1 MNEVLSGNYAGR
13 KQTYL
18 DKKGLGHDSI
28 LRCSKCQKLVL
39 MDDIKK
45 NGQCHYCGSS
55 KLNELRVMSDVEK
68 QEVEKMDFP
77 YKEEF
82 LGEFTNNEG

>member
-1 MNEVLSGNYAGR
+1 MNEVLGSNYGNR
-13 KQTYL
+13 KKTYQ
-18 DKKGLGHDSI
+18 DEKGLGHDSI

-55 KLNELRVMSDVEK
+55 RLNEIRVMSDEEK
-68 QEVEKMDFP
+68 KIVEKMDFP

-82 LGEFTNNEG
+82 LGEFTSNEG